1 MTEALM
7 AELRALCASSI
18 VVLGG
23 CTFAPAPA
31 PRAAPRA
38 IGGDGVVTFS
48 ATTPRGTISVDAEGA
63 LSLEEPSGRR
73 VALDR
78 DVVAE
83 VAHSADGATL
93 VYPRRTDGGTALV
106 LRELSSPQPSA
117 RVLSEGLSVADRPA
131 LSPDRALVAFWGSG
145 GQDSIAGLY
154 VVRADGSAPPRR
166 LNNRGVRV
174 EGPGFVEPPVERSF
188 VFVGERTVRWR
199 GVDGEHTAEVQP

>member
-1 MTEALM
+1 LM
-7 AELRALCASSI
+7 AELRALCAASI

-48 ATTPRGTISVDAEGA
+48 ATTPRGTISVDADGA
-63 LSLEEPSGRR
+63 LTLDEPSGRR

-93 VYPRRTDGGTALV
+93 VYPRRTDGGTALM
-106 LRELSSPQPSA
+106 LRELSSPQASA

-131 LSPDRALVAFWGSG
+131 LSPDRTLVAFWGSG
-145 GQDSIAGLY
+145 GQDSIVGLY
-154 VVRADGSAPPRR
+154 VVRADGSAPARR

-174 EGPGFVEPPVERSF
+174 EGPGFIEPPVERSF